1 MLSAFESFAISTI
14 AFIAF
19 ILLVLLQAT
28 LYFGLF
34 YFLSWLTFWT
44 FGPEIF
50 GYVFSY
56 QIPLAVVFCIYILKF
71 LRRVI

>member
-14 AFIAF
+14 AIIAF

-50 GYVFSY
+50 GYTFSY

>member
-1 MLSAFESFAISTI
+1 MLSAFESFTISTI

-28 LYFGLF
+28 LYLGLF

-44 FGPEIF
+44 FGPELF
-50 GYVFSY
+50 GYTFSY
-56 QIPLAVVFCIYILKF
+56 QIPVAVVLTIYTLKF
-71 LRRVI
+71 TRKAI

>member
-50 GYVFSY
+50 GYTFSY